1 MFIKFKTMWNI
12 LRYPNFLA
20 IRFPDKVWEQKNMKS
35 MENEVNTWRFKIL
48 NYGKFVQATSTRI
61 VGGIWWF
68 FTLIIISSYTAN
80 LAAFLTVERMITPI
94 ENAEDLA
101 SQTDIAYGTLDSGS
115 TMTFFRVIFRL
126 LEKFCF

>member
-1 MFIKFKTMWNI
+1 MQT
-12 LRYPNFLA
+12 
-20 IRFPDKVWEQKNMKS
+20 
-35 MENEVNTWRFKIL
+35 
-48 NYGKFVQATSTRI
+48 VQATSTRI

-101 SQTDIAYGTLDSGS
+101 GQNEISYGTLESGS
-115 TMTFFRVIFRL
+115 TMTFFRVSITQSSDNTLYIFNFL
-126 LEKFCF
+126 CIKHSTSLCIFNKLFIFIIFK